1 MNAQRRRRILAEKI
15 FVNACRIITAFAVV
29 ILLGLVVHIFLEGF
43 PWLSAEFFN
52 NFPSRFAQKS
62 GVKAS
67 IYGSLWLMLFTA
79 LFSIPFGIGTAI
91 FLEEYAP
98 RKNKLVRLIEI
109 NIANLAGMPSIV
121 YGLLGLAIFVRF
133 FNLGRSVLAGSL
145 TLALLVL
152 PVIIIASQHA
162 IRAVSKDIKMGA
174 YALGARKWHVVFH
187 HILPNAAGGILT
199 GIILS
204 LSRAIGE
211 TAPLIVVG
219 ALSYVSFVPEGPM
232 DSFTSL
238 PVQIYNWASRP
249 KVEFHGLAAAAI
261 LVLLAILISMNL
273 TAILIRNK
281 LGRNKL

>member
-1 MNAQRRRRILAEKI
+1 M
-15 FVNACRIITAFAVV
+15 AVL
-29 ILLGLVVHIFLEGF
+29 ILLGLLFHIFMEGM
-43 PWLSAEFFN
+43 PWLSKEFFS
-52 NFPSRFAQKS
+52 NFPSRFAHKA
-62 GVKAS
+62 GVKAA

-79 LFSIPFGIGTAI
+79 LFSIPFGIGTAV

-98 RKNKLVRLIEI
+98 RGNKLVRLIEI

-121 YGLLGLAIFVRF
+121 YGLLGLGIFVRF
-133 FNLGRSVLAGSL
+133 FGLGRSVLAGSL

-152 PVIIIASQHA
+152 PVIVIASQHA
-162 IRAVSKDIKMGA
+162 IRAVPKDIKMGA
-174 YALGARKWHVVFH
+174 YALGARRWNVVFS

-261 LVLLAILISMNL
+261 IVLLAILISMNF
-273 TAILIRNK
+273 TAIVIRNK
-281 LGRNKL
+281 LGRNRL